1 MEKKRG
7 RGRPQ
12 KENLLDGFFDLDT
25 GKPAPD
31 VRSVYF
37 PSMQAAVHTL
47 GIPREVLRR
56 ARSLDC
62 KAFRSSSN
70 IHRGQL
76 VEWLKEHGFINR
88 DGTKNMEAIQH
99 FMDST
104 GPNLEETTLPPDI
117 EKTLSTSDDD
127 SDDDFEDNYEL
138 PEDEKGG
145 VGQTLK
151 SLQAYERQQ
160 KRKLDQLERSKLNP
174 ITKSA
179 LVKEAHAQ
187 WIKTAQALLKYDL
200 SVSQAKRE
208 SGELIPIKD
217 ACEGVKGLMAWH
229 TVAMSDALR
238 NVIPECEGKDK
249 FQIASLIDGAIRS
262 SIYRNFKL
270 GFKLGKI
277 PEWMVNAAGE
287 QVRADPP
294 LEDILRPVSTDPN
307 DY

>member
-1 MEKKRG
+1 MEKKR

-12 KENLLDGFFDLDT
+12 KDNLLDGFYNLDT

-37 PSMQAAVHTL
+37 PSMEAAEHTL

-70 IHRGQL
+70 IHREQL
-76 VEWLKEHGFINR
+76 VEWLKENGFINR
-88 DGTKNMEAIQH
+88 DGTKNEEALRQ
-99 FMDST
+99 FST
-104 GPNLEETTLPPDI
+104 PQNEPVI
-117 EKTLSTSDDD
+117 EALAESESDDG
-127 SDDDFEDNYEL
+127 DFEESYDVAG
-138 PEDEKGG
+138 DETAG

-151 SLQAYERQQ
+151 SLQAYERKQ
-160 KRKLDQLERSKLNP
+160 KRKLDLLEQNKKLNP
-174 ITKSA
+174 ILKA
-179 LVKEAHAQ
+179 GLVKEAHGQ
-187 WIKTAQALLKYDL
+187 WLRTAQTLLKYDL

-287 QVRADPP
+287 QVRANPP
-294 LEDILRPVSTDPN
+294 LGDILKPVSTDPN